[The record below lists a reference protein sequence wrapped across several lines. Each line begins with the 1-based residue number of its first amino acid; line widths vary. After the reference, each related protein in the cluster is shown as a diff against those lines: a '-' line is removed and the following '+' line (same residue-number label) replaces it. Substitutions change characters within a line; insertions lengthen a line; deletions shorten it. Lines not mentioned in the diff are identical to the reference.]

1 MARLVI
7 YKDFLRSGR
16 GADRATATLANTM
29 AQGGYEVHVVTQQ
42 KASEP
47 FSVTFDAA
55 ITCHSL
61 PMRKRPVARLL
72 NKWLL
77 GSAIGEKFLAHVL
90 PRLDLVRQY
99 SHALQRFIGELQP
112 DVVVVAGANECVDLL
127 LAGPVAMPVVM
138 MFHVYPPECFR
149 KNKYRRAS
157 RLKAVLPMVSE
168 CQVLLPSHRETLG
181 AYTSAPVT
189 AIGNGI
195 NWPVDEPLPA
205 FSSRE
210 KQIVYVAYFTKD
222 KNHLQLLQAFA
233 QLQAPDWTLH
243 LYGSGSPEWETRLR
257 TAATDLGI
265 ADRVHFMGI
274 THLPKPILLH
284 AGICAFPS
292 KVEGFGLALAEA
304 MWCGLPC
311 VGFKDAPGVSEL
323 LSHEANGL
331 LAEPTVEAF
340 AAALQR
346 LIDDAELR
354 EQLGAIAAKT
364 ARRTFSQAANVQ
376 QWDDLFQRQ
385 LQQAH
390 TQKRQHEVEN
400 EAKTPTES
408 PLNP

>member
-7 YKDFLRSGR
+7 YKDFLKSGR

-29 AQGGYEVHVVTQQ
+29 VQCGYEVHVITQQ
-42 KASEP
+42 KATEP
-47 FSVTFDAA
+47 LSVTFDPA
-55 ITCHSL
+55 ITCHAL
-61 PMRKRPVARLL
+61 PMRKRPIARLL

-77 GSAIGEKFLAHVL
+77 SSAVGEQLLARL
-90 PRLDLVRQY
+90 FPSLDLVRQH
-99 SHALQRFIGELQP
+99 SLALQRLVREIQP
-112 DVVVVAGANECVDLL
+112 DVVVVAGSNECVDLL
-127 LAGPVAMPVVM
+127 LAGPVPMPVVM

-157 RLKAVLPMVSE
+157 RLKAVLPWVSE

-181 AYTSAPVT
+181 MYTTAPVT

-205 FSSRE
+205 FASRE

-233 QLQAPDWTLH
+233 QLQAPEWTLE

-257 TAATDLGI
+257 SAAAELGI
-265 ADRVHFMGI
+265 ADRVHFMGV
-274 THLPKPILLH
+274 THLPKPILLRS
-284 AGICAFPS
+284 GICAFPS

-331 LAEPTVEAF
+331 LVEPTVEAF

-346 LIDDAELR
+346 LIDDADLR
-354 EQLGAIAAKT
+354 EQLGSIAAKT
-364 ARRTFSQAANVQ
+364 ARRTFSQATNVQ

-385 LQQAH
+385 LQKSH
-390 TQKRQHEVEN
+390 TQNPLQAAEETV
-400 EAKTPTES
+400 KTTALTPS
-408 PLNP
+408 NP